1 MYSKIPKQEYLT
13 QMSYKGGYYI
23 LTSCT
28 TKLPPY
34 IVWVL

>member
-13 QMSYKGGYYI
+13 QMSYKGGYCI

-28 TKLPPY
+28 TNYHP
-34 IVWVL
+34 I